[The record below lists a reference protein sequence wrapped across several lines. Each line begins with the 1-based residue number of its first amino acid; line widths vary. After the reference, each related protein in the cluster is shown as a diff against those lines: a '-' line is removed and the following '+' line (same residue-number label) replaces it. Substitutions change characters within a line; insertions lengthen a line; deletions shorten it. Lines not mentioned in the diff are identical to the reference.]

1 LSAADVAAALWRERA
16 GRRAIDVIGLG
27 QNSLDH
33 VAELDAFPTFA
44 GKSAARSYATLP
56 GGQVATALLACA
68 RLGLRAAFVSSVG
81 EDPPGDAVLRPLR
94 DAGVDVSEVRRI
106 PGAETQIALIL
117 VDRPS
122 GERTVVWYR
131 DPRLRLEVANLRRA
145 SIERARLLHL
155 DASDPD
161 VCCWAAKVA
170 RGSGIPVVLD
180 ADRYRPE
187 LDDVLRLVDFPIV
200 GREFAETYT
209 AGGGV
214 QDALVELC
222 AAGARLA
229 VVTLGA
235 VGALARTGDR
245 MIESPGFRV
254 DVRDT
259 TGAGDAFH
267 AGFIWALLEGFD
279 ADRALR
285 AANAAGALCCRA
297 VGAQGGQPD
306 RTALEAFLRAHVPI
320 DWPGVPSAARIGESR

>member
-1 LSAADVAAALWRERA
+1 MSEARVAGPLWRERA
-16 GRRAIDVIGLG
+16 AVRAIDVIGIG
-27 QNSLDH
+27 QNSYDH
-33 VAELDAFPTFA
+33 VAELDAFPTLA

-56 GGQVATALLACA
+56 GGQIATALLACA

-81 EDPPGDAVLRPLR
+81 DDPPGDAVLRPLR
-94 DAGVDVSEVRRI
+94 EAGVDVSEVRRI
-106 PGAETQIALIL
+106 PGAETQIALVL

-122 GERTVVWYR
+122 GERTVIWYR
-131 DPRLRLEVANLRRA
+131 DPRLGLEVANLCRA

-161 VCCWAAKVA
+161 VGCWAAKVA
-170 RGSGIPVVLD
+170 REAGIPVVLD

-200 GREFAETYT
+200 GREFAEIYT
-209 AGGGV
+209 AGGAV
-214 QDALVELC
+214 QDALVKLC

-235 VGALARTGDR
+235 IGALARSGDR
-245 MIESPGFRV
+245 MIESSAFRI

-267 AGFIWALLEGFD
+267 AGFIWALLEGLD
-279 ADRALR
+279 AERALC

-297 VGAQGGQPD
+297 VGAQGGHPD
-306 RTALEAFLRAHVPI
+306 RTSLEEFLRVHVPI
-320 DWPGVPSAARIGESR
+320 DWPGVPSTARRGDSR